1 MIDLSNYRD
10 VVTQYKTL
18 RKELNKYSETLYKRK
33 FAIVLTKVDTI
44 ISEDEK
50 NEKISKI
57 FKALN
62 IEATDSNKF
71 KFKDMKYIQITDEFS
86 KLDVEKPLFI
96 STLSAVTGFN
106 IESIKYALYEL
117 IKLEK

>member
-1 MIDLSNYRD
+1 
-10 VVTQYKTL
+10 L

-44 ISEDEK
+44 VSEDEK

-62 IEATDSNKF
+62 IEATNSNKF